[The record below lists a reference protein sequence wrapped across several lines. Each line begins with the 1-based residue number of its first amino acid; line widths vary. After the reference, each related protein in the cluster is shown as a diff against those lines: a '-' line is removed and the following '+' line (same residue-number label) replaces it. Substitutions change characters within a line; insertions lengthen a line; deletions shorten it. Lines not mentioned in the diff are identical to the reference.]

1 MYGQEL
7 KHSKLSNWKGRL
19 VFALFGET
27 YPGHLIRFFVNRRYL
42 KKYITGSQL
51 KILEMGS
58 NNGAFAFW
66 LSRNPDNTVIGLE
79 MDKALVKDCYQIS
92 NKINRSNLFFVCAD
106 ASDEMSF
113 KNHFDV
119 IFSTHVLEHIL
130 NDQAVLIN
138 IFKSLKPGGIL
149 ILQIPY
155 GDPQKSPSKEAVDN
169 GHVRDGYTELNIRQK
184 LEYAGFEIISAT
196 GSVGRIGRF
205 AYRLSRSFA
214 QIRIIINLSIL
225 FFPVTLGL
233 FYLEQMA
240 AILRRKEPSFLRW
253 PLVIANRPETV

>member
-27 YPGHLIRFFVNRRYL
+27 YPGHLIRFFVNRRYF

-79 MDKALVKDCYQIS
+79 IDKTLVKDCYQIS

-149 ILQIPY
+149 ILQVPY

-169 GHVRDGYTELNIRQK
+169 GHVRDGYTESNMRQK
-184 LEYAGFEIISAT
+184 LEYAGFEIISAA
-196 GSVGRIGRF
+196 GSVGRIGRL
-205 AYRLSRSFA
+205 AYRLCRNLA
-214 QIRIIINLSIL
+214 KLRVIVNLSII
-225 FFPVTLGL
+225 FFPVTLNL
-233 FYLEQMA
+233 FHWERV
-240 AILRRKEPSFLRW
+240 ISSLRSHEPYFKHW
-253 PLVIANRPETV
+253 PLVIAKRPL